1 MNNDK
6 KINLINDLKRI
17 EKITGK
23 IPRTIDL
30 QNMKGFSDYKTY
42 LKYFGTWENALE
54 AAGFKCPER
63 NFGWN
68 LKNKG
73 NIK

>member
-1 MNNDK
+1 MISDEK
-6 KINLINDLKRI
+6 RKLINQLKEI

-30 QNMKGFSDYKTY
+30 QNMKGFSSYRTF
-42 LKYFGTWENALE
+42 LKFFGTWEKALE
-54 AAGFKCPER
+54 EAGYHCKNR

-68 LKNKG
+68 KK
-73 NIK
+73 